1 MPWKFK
7 NSEEEWSGQTHE
19 LAGRTFTGKTRTPS
33 SMPLVFTDDQPAKAE
48 PKKPRH
54 SAAKARKA
62 KFTKDEL
69 NA

>member
-1 MPWKFK
+1 
-7 NSEEEWSGQTHE
+7 

-33 SMPLVFTDDQPAKAE
+33 SMPLVFTEDQPAKAE